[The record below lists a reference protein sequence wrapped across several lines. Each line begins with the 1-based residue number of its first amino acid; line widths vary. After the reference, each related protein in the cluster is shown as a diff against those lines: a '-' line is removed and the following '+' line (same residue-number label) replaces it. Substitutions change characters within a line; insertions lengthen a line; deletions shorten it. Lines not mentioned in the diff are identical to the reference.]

1 MHIRWTVPAAQ
12 DLTNISDYIGTRDGP
27 ALARRVALTIFER
40 VDTLTAFPRRGRP
53 GRVPNTRELVIAGLP
68 YVAVY
73 RLKGDVIEVA
83 RVLHG
88 AQQWP

>member
-1 MHIRWTVPAAQ
+1 M
-12 DLTNISDYIGTRDGP
+12 
-27 ALARRVALTIFER
+27 ALTLFER
-40 VDTLTAFPRRGRP
+40 VDALTAFPRRGRP
-53 GRVPNTRELVIAGLP
+53 GRVPDTRELVISGLP

>member
-1 MHIRWTVPAAQ
+1 MHIRWTTPAAQ
-12 DLTNISDYIGTRDGP
+12 DLTSISDYISEREGP
-27 ALARRVALTIFER
+27 ALARRVALAIYEH
-40 VDTLTAFPRRGRP
+40 VDALTVFPRRGRA
-53 GRVPNTRELVIAGLP
+53 GRVPDTRELVIAGLP
-68 YVAVY
+68 YLAVY

>member
-1 MHIRWTVPAAQ
+1 MRIRWTTPAAQ
-12 DLTNISDYIGTRDGP
+12 DLTRISDYISERDGP
-27 ALARRVALTIFER
+27 SLARRVALTIYER

-53 GRVPNTRELVIAGLP
+53 GRVPDTRELVISGLP
-68 YVAVY
+68 YLAIY
-73 RLKGDVIEVA
+73 RLKGDVIEIA